1 MKLSFDSFKEP
12 LQTLREHPSGQRI
25 LLLLGGVILLWGIGL
40 FYLLPLR
47 NDEMQRVGM
56 LRERSG
62 ILAQVLRQYAAQEGF
77 QENPREGV
85 AEEPLEALNRVF
97 QSLNL
102 QSAVSQLTASEER
115 ISFALEGLYGEKLLT
130 LLQEL
135 RGAGLFVESAELR
148 TLGEEDDKTYALLVA
163 IRGGDGS

>member
-12 LQTLREHPSGQRI
+12 LQTLREHPSGQKI
-25 LLLLGGVILLWGIGL
+25 LFLLGGGILLWGIGL

-47 NDEMQRVGM
+47 NDEIQRVGM

-62 ILAQVLRQYAAQEGF
+62 ILAQVLRQYAAQKGSGET
-77 QENPREGV
+77 PREGV
-85 AEEPLEALNRVF
+85 TEEPLEALNRVL

-115 ISFALEGLYGEKLLT
+115 VSFALEGLYGEKLLT

-135 RGAGLFVESAELR
+135 RGAGLSVESAELR
-148 TLGEEDDKTYALLVA
+148 TLGEKDTKTYALLVA
-163 IRGGDGS
+163 VQGGKRP